1 MLCTVYYYLGL
12 HYNEPKPRLGR
23 PWLQTEREPG
33 GEKLFFFLK
42 ASFTIVNNN
51 RLMMMVMMK
60 NRNAT
65 DDGDADE
72 DTGGHVTLLSC
83 FWEFRLLWP
92 SCFELFI
99 FSVLF
104 STG

>member
-12 HYNEPKPRLGR
+12 HYKEPEARLCR

-42 ASFTIVNNN
+42 TSFTIVNNN
-51 RLMMMVMMK
+51 RLIMMK
-60 NRNAT
+60 NLNAIDD

-92 SCFELFI
+92 SCF
-99 FSVLF
+99 
-104 STG
+104 